1 MEALEVSR
9 MTIPGRFL
17 PLVLLVAVA
26 SQAPTQS
33 FAQAKGEDEINAS
46 IHKFSEVYGAIEAN
60 FADKVDPDNAVYRG
74 AIPGML
80 RTLDPH
86 SAFYDPKSWQLMREG
101 QSGHYYGVGMLI
113 GAPQSQVVVM
123 HPFEGSP
130 AFRAG
135 IHPGDQIIEVNDQ
148 KITKPDTS
156 IVSGL
161 LKGPRGTTAVIK
173 VRRTGAADPL
183 TFTVVRDIVPR
194 DSVNYAFWIQPGI
207 AYMKIEAF
215 NETTSHEVDR
225 ALAKFDESQI
235 QGLILDL
242 RNNPGGLVHEA
253 VNVADRFLHK
263 GQTIVSH
270 HGRASTEQKFAAP
283 KGERGPEYPIVVLV
297 NRGTASAAEIV
308 SGALQDHDRAVI
320 IGENTFGKG
329 LVQAPFPV
337 TGNGALMLTIAKYYT
352 PSGRLIQRDYE
363 HRSFYEYYSRNEGHS
378 NEKDM
383 KKTDG
388 GRTVFGGDGISPD
401 ERYSDTKL
409 DKLERQLL
417 GRSTFFF
424 YSPEY
429 FAKHPVIM
437 EKAWKPDAALL
448 EDFQTYATQHKVEF
462 TPEEWNKDN
471 SWISERLREELFIT
485 AFSKEQSDK
494 VVLEND
500 PELRRGVEALPS
512 AKALLEKTKQTLAKQ
527 SRPGETVNR

>member
-1 MEALEVSR
+1 
-9 MTIPGRFL
+9 MTNPGRFL
-17 PLVLLVAVA
+17 PLVFLVAAGSHSPV
-26 SQAPTQS
+26 PS
-33 FAQAKGEDEINAS
+33 FAQSNGEDEINSS
-46 IHKFSEVYGAIEAN
+46 IHKFSQVYGAIEAN
-60 FADKVDPDNAVYRG
+60 FADKVDPDTAVYHG

-113 GAPQSQVVVM
+113 GAPRNEVVVM
-123 HPFEGSP
+123 YPFEGSP
-130 AFRAG
+130 AYRAG
-135 IHPGDQIIEVNDQ
+135 IRPGDQIVEVNDQ

-173 VRRTGAADPL
+173 VRRVGTPDPL
-183 TFTVVRDIVPR
+183 AFTVVRDIVPR

-207 AYMKIEAF
+207 AYIKIEAF
-215 NETTSHEVDR
+215 NETTSHEVER
-225 ALAKFDESQI
+225 ALAKLDESQI
-235 QGLILDL
+235 QGLVLDL

-263 GQTIVSH
+263 GQVIVSH
-270 HGRASTEQKFAAP
+270 HGRASSEQKFTAP
-283 KGERGPEYPIVVLV
+283 KGERGPEYPMVVLV

-320 IGENTFGKG
+320 LGENTFGKG

-363 HRSFYEYYSRNEGHS
+363 HQSFYEYYSRTEGHS

-401 ERYSDTKL
+401 QHFYDPKL
-409 DKLERQLL
+409 DQLQRQLL
-417 GRSTFFF
+417 GRSIFFF
-424 YSPEY
+424 YGPEY
-429 FAKHPVIM
+429 FAKHPVKM
-437 EKAWKPDAALL
+437 EKSWTPDNAVLD
-448 EDFQTYATQHKVEF
+448 DFKNYATAHKTDF
-462 TPEEWNKDN
+462 TAEEWNKDRA
-471 SWISERLREELFIT
+471 WIADRLREELFVT

-494 VVLEND
+494 LVLEND
-500 PELRRGVEALPS
+500 PEIRKGVEALPS
-512 AKALLEKTKQTLAKQ
+512 AKALLDKTRETLAKQ
-527 SRPGETVNR
+527 SHAGGPVDR

>member
-1 MEALEVSR
+1 
-9 MTIPGRFL
+9 MTNPGRFL
-17 PLVLLVAVA
+17 PLVFLVAVSSHSPIA
-26 SQAPTQS
+26 S
-33 FAQAKGEDEINAS
+33 FAQAAGEDGVKAS
-46 IHKFSEVYGAIEAN
+46 IHTFSQVYGAIESN
-60 FADKVDPDNAVYRG
+60 FADAVDPDTAVYRG

-113 GAPQSQVVVM
+113 GAPRGNEVLVM

-130 AFRAG
+130 AFKAG
-135 IHPGDQIIEVNDQ
+135 IHPGDQIIEVNDT

-173 VRRTGAADPL
+173 VRRMGKPDPL

-194 DSVNYAFWIQPGI
+194 DSVNYAFWIEPGI

-215 NETTSHEVDR
+215 NETTGHEVDKE
-225 ALAKFDESQI
+225 LAKFDESQI
-235 QGLILDL
+235 KGLILDL
-242 RNNPGGLVHEA
+242 RDNPGGLVNEA

-263 GQTIVSH
+263 GQAIVSH
-270 HGRASTEQKFAAP
+270 HGRASSETKFVAR
-283 KGERGPEYPIVVLV
+283 KGERGPEYPMVVLV
-297 NRGTASAAEIV
+297 NRGTASAAEIL

-320 IGENTFGKG
+320 LGENTFGKG

-363 HRSFYEYYSRNEGHS
+363 HTSLIDYYSRTEGHN

-388 GRTVFGGDGISPD
+388 GRTVFGGDGIAPD
-401 ERYSDTKL
+401 QRYFNPKL
-409 DKLERQLL
+409 DDLERQL
-417 GRSTFFF
+417 RSVFFF

-429 FAKHPVIM
+429 FAKHPAPM
-437 EKAWKPDAALL
+437 DKSWKPDAATM
-448 EDFQTYATQHKVEF
+448 EDFKAYASQHKVQF
-462 TPEEWNKDN
+462 TAEQWSKD
-471 SWISERLREELFIT
+471 SAWISERLREELFIT
-485 AFSKEQSDK
+485 AFSKEQSDRL
-494 VVLEND
+494 VLEND
-500 PELRRGVEALPS
+500 PEVRRGVEALPS
-512 AKALLEKTKQTLAKQ
+512 SKALLDKARETLAKQ
-527 SRPGETVNR
+527 APAGEPLNR